1 MTNLRDSRYP
11 FQMGLP
17 CGIIMSSFSVPRP
30 AFGRRTGLATCSQP
44 LRELLPASMWSTTST
59 TTAPSNF
66 TPRRNQDLT
75 PSNNS
80 IPFTGMTEHLHRIQG
95 VTSSCSQ
102 TSDRVQNIT
111 KHMQKHLHE
120 RQSRQRLLY
129 HHTTLPTCRTSCL
142 TCLL

>member
-17 CGIIMSSFSVPRP
+17 CGIIMSSFSVPQP
-30 AFGRRTGLATCSQP
+30 AFRRRTGLATCSQP
-44 LRELLPASMWSTTST
+44 LRELLPASVWSTTST

-80 IPFTGMTEHLHRIQG
+80 IPFTGMIEHSHRIQG
-95 VTSSCSQ
+95 VTSSCAQ

-120 RQSRQRLLY
+120 RQSRQMLLY
-129 HHTTLPTCRTSCL
+129 HHTTLPTHRTSCL